1 MEKIESFRI
10 DHERLEP
17 GLYVSRT
24 DAAGETFVTTFD
36 LRFTRPNREPVLD
49 MPALHTVEHLGATF
63 LRNSERKGEILY
75 FGPMGCR
82 TGFYLLMSGKLTS
95 EEVFPLI
102 EKMCEYILSFKGPI
116 PGATPKECGNFMEQ
130 NLPMAKYYVSRY
142 LEELK
147 KKRFT
152 YPE

>member
-1 MEKIESFRI
+1 MERIESFCI

-24 DAAGETFVTTFD
+24 DRAGESFVTTFD

-82 TGFYLLMSGKLTS
+82 TGFYLLMSGKRTS
-95 EEVFPLI
+95 EDVYPLI
-102 EKMCEYILSFKGPI
+102 EEMCKFILSFEGPI
-116 PGATPKECGNFMEQ
+116 PGATPKECGNYREQ
-130 NLPMAKYYVSRY
+130 NLPIAKYYVSRY